1 MTRVAGNAANTP
13 LEVGFPPAWL
23 CVTHYTYRVA
33 WSVEDGEHVAT
44 VAEFPSLSWLAP
56 TRLKHSRVSPMSCV
70 ACSPIW
76 LYPVSRSPGRCRNAP
91 TQAGSWC
98 VSRQRFTVALS
109 AKLPNNM

>member
-1 MTRVAGNAANTP
+1 MPDA
-13 LEVGFPPAWL
+13 
-23 CVTHYTYRVA
+23 THYTYRVA

-56 TRLKHSRVSPMSCV
+56 TPVEALAGLADVVRDVLADLAVSGV
-70 ACSPIW
+70 PI
-76 LYPVSRSPGRCRNAP
+76 PSRCRNAP